1 MIFPAIWFLLFNT
14 RMYAGDY
21 LKPFSKSR
29 PLSAMK
35 ILHALV
41 GYLTVTALP
50 FSLFAFAHPLAA
62 SIDHDGFVNTRQ
74 IQNDG
79 DLMKR
84 KPGHII
90 EARQLVVVPVVII
103 FSIVTLVTTS
113 LDLVHEAKRV
123 RSNEEEFLVD
133 YFD

>member
-1 MIFPAIWFLLFNT
+1 
-14 RMYAGDY
+14 
-21 LKPFSKSR
+21 
-29 PLSAMK
+29 MK

-90 EARQLVVVPVVII
+90 EARQLPVGPLEVIVAIGVVVG
-103 FSIVTLVTTS
+103 IVTIVITS
-113 LDLVHEAKRV
+113 LALVHDGNQV

>member
-1 MIFPAIWFLLFNT
+1 
-14 RMYAGDY
+14 MYAGDY

-90 EARQLVVVPVVII
+90 EARQLPVVVPVILIVVG
-103 FSIVTLVTTS
+103 IVTLVTTS
-113 LDLVHEAKRV
+113 LDLVREVKQV